1 MKDAHTF
8 SLPSQGSVYSQST
21 ICLMDGTCKL
31 IVATLNRKVFCF
43 ELSMFHC
50 AEPCG
55 CVVIPQTRELQFT
68 YIPSGAEIISIDA
81 FNHSLTTDEFV
92 IGITIIKSGESG
104 SPSQYL
110 NIYSDWEPGSEPL
123 LDEMM
128 QTCMSLKL
136 DYIPYQLTHCRV
148 KEDPEEGEEETVWL
162 LGGSDRLV
170 HIYRDDKNIHMYT
183 EWQDKGRVF
192 PEFAN
197 AFPSVPL
204 WIDIH
209 QSQSSGRRVS
219 AVGCECGFLQVSVV
233 ELEENTESGVR
244 YSLTQSW
251 TTEFDGPLTSTKLFN
266 IQPRE
271 AKIPEFFADNF
282 RQKLS
287 ESDEDEPLHLVV
299 TYALGHSLVF
309 HDILSNGLA
318 KEICLPDSA
327 KFDTVT
333 CCCMADLQL
342 SGRDQIVLGT
352 YGQELLVFSQGEEG
366 GWMLDWQRSLQ
377 APILAIQYAD
387 LTGDGAKE
395 LIVITTQGAQV
406 LQQDLNHLKAT
417 ILERV
422 NQLANKLGIDPQQ
435 VTDTFRKQSYSSLAN
450 NVLVEPQEGSDLTDL
465 VVEKNSEI

>member
-8 SLPSQGSVYSQST
+8 SLPSQGSVYSVST
-21 ICLMDGTCKL
+21 ICLLDGTCKL
-31 IVATLNRKVFCF
+31 IVATLNRKVFCL
-43 ELSMFHC
+43 ELSMYHC

-92 IGITIIKSGESG
+92 IGITIIKSAETG

-136 DYIPYQLTHCRV
+136 DYIPYHLTHCTV
-148 KEDPEEGEEETVWL
+148 QAEEGEVETVWL

-192 PEFAN
+192 PEFSTS
-197 AFPSVPL
+197 FPSVPL
-204 WIDIH
+204 WIDLDER
-209 QSQSSGRRVS
+209 SGRRVS

-233 ELEENTESGVR
+233 DLETSSEAGVR
-244 YSLTQSW
+244 YSLTHSW
-251 TTEFDGPLTSTKLFN
+251 TREFDGPLTSTNLFKL
-266 IQPRE
+266 QPSQT
-271 AKIPEFFADNF
+271 KIPDFFADNLH
-282 RQKLS
+282 QKLVMT
-287 ESDEDEPLHLVV
+287 DEDEPLNLVV

-309 HDILSNGLA
+309 HDIINEGLSREA
-318 KEICLPDSA
+318 CLPDSA
-327 KFDTVT
+327 KYDTVT
-333 CCCMADLQL
+333 CCCLADLAL
-342 SGRDQIVLGT
+342 TGTDQILLGT
-352 YGQELLVFSQGEEG
+352 YGQELLVYSRGEEG
-366 GWMLDWQRSLQ
+366 GWRLDWQRSLQ
-377 APILAIQYAD
+377 APILAIKHQD

-406 LQQDLNHLKAT
+406 LQQDLNHLRAT

-422 NQLANKLGIDPQQ
+422 NLLANKLGIDSQLGPVQQ
-435 VTDTFRKQSYSSLAN
+435 DVDHQC
-450 NVLVEPQEGSDLTDL
+450 
-465 VVEKNSEI
+465 

>member
-1 MKDAHTF
+1 MHEMKDAHTF

-81 FNHSLTTDEFV
+81 FNHSLTDDEFV
-92 IGITIIKSGESG
+92 IGITIIKTAESG
-104 SPSQYL
+104 SPGQYL
-110 NIYSDWEPGSEPL
+110 NIYSDWEPGSDPM

-148 KEDPEEGEEETVWL
+148 KSDTEGEEETVWL

-209 QSQSSGRRVS
+209 LSSGRRVS

-233 ELEENTESGVR
+233 ELEGNSEAGVR
-244 YSLTQSW
+244 YSLTHSW
-251 TTEFDGPLTSTKLFN
+251 TREFDGPLTSTKLFN

-287 ESDEDEPLHLVV
+287 DSYEDEPLNLVV

-309 HDILSNGLA
+309 HDIISKGLSS
-318 KEICLPDSA
+318 ETCLPDSA
-327 KFDTVT
+327 KYDTVT
-333 CCCMADLQL
+333 CCCMADLAL

-422 NQLANKLGIDPQQ
+422 AHLANKLGIDPQLA
-435 VTDTFRKQSYSSLAN
+435 DAFKKQSNSSL
-450 NVLVEPQEGSDLTDL
+450 ES
-465 VVEKNSEI
+465 